1 MNRNLFLALKWS
13 GKFIIVLTSLLFFIG
28 GKVQAQGDYIS
39 YDDGMTYILN
49 QEAQSSD
56 SSFTQEN
63 PDNVASY
70 IKILDFVDTQYP
82 RYPYPIVFGD
92 GDHDGKI
99 EIYRAIYVSSNNKF
113 MRVYE
118 FDIDLNYTITD
129 IQYYGIPW
137 AIGDIDGNGKSDLVI
152 QSGDPGLGGNGYLRI
167 YESPDAFSYPSV
179 LKSEITLPGRKVEY
193 RAKIVDTDSD
203 GKKEVLLSAN
213 SLSFG
218 DLRIYEWETGSLQ
231 LKWTAPQITGITL
244 TKAVADFDG
253 DNQIE
258 IGTVELGTAS
268 VYVYESTGN
277 DTYVLRQSWPLAYSG
292 DAVDATN
299 PDGGNSEFAVGLNY
313 DIGGGRTQYKWIFY
327 KETNNTFNQWWETSF
342 SSNMWY
348 SNPRHATGD
357 YDKDG
362 FDEVVVDDHPVLKI
376 LKYVDGQMQVTW
388 TSTEPDPIYLTSCDM
403 RNDNFMN
410 FAVVNFTPS
419 EDILSFF
426 EEERLANAYLNKS
439 LTTSATAH
447 NNNHV
452 IERGYYG
459 KLHEVFAS
467 DGEIYYRRSS
477 NNGTSWELTTR
488 ISNANDFNNHPSIIA
503 AGLGAKDF
511 IYLVW
516 QRKLTN
522 YQYEIYTAYSSN
534 SGYNWLQLSNPI
546 SVTVSYSQSNDN
558 WGPGTTPVVA
568 SYQIGGVQ
576 KYLLVY
582 ATESGLYYRTA
593 LFGNDWSAATVVPGS
608 FGLNSTIWYPSI
620 ATYNNLSTQV
630 NLIYDDRY
638 THVYS
643 HIFNGTSWANPVV
656 ADWIGSYN
664 RTSSIAV
671 DYANSTLGVWS
682 GWNGNNFIIRFRQ
695 GYSDGTWSRWCKEWS
710 VSGVNSIC
718 PAVTYYNKG
727 GDYPY
732 GIDILWCTE
741 SPSKEI
747 HQKKYYGLGDNWIP
761 DDPNTQ
767 LIAESGL
774 YANVTHE
781 RQNTPIPIQIWTDQ
795 SDQPYSILYNSDYL
809 PKGDLLVGGEI
820 HRAAEITNGTDNS
833 YLRIELNEPVITL
846 TNGEQ
851 VKIPFKE
858 YNYLDTLEL
867 TVENVFDYLQTEL
880 INIPNNAQSLT
891 FKVEILAYQPDTL
904 SNGTINTNPQTPFRT
919 INFRLLARDSS
930 QILINNIGN
939 RLLNNLNGIHHY
951 TKEVTV
957 NASVLRGRNIRVLPN
972 INLSGTFNQNNLHF
986 TLINVSIEGD
996 GIGKDFPEIDNLTPT
1011 EFSLDQ
1017 NYPNPFNPVTTI
1029 SYNIVGIQD
1038 VKLTVYDI
1046 LGREIATLVNE
1057 QQQPGSYQVR
1067 WDASN
1072 AASGIYF
1079 YQLKTGGFIEIKKM
1093 ILLK

>member
-1 MNRNLFLALKWS
+1 MNKNLFLTLKRS
-13 GKFIIVLTSLLFFIG
+13 GKFIIILTSLLFFIG

-39 YDDGMTYILN
+39 NDEGMTYLLT
-49 QEAQSSD
+49 QEAFASD

-63 PDNVASY
+63 PDDVASY
-70 IKILDFVDTQYP
+70 IKILDFVDPQYP

-152 QSGDPGLGGNGYLRI
+152 QSGDPGLYGNGYLRV
-167 YESPDAFSYPSV
+167 YESPDAFSFPSV
-179 LKSEITLPGRKVEY
+179 LKSEITLQDRKVY
-193 RAKIVDTDSD
+193 YYGKIVDTDSD
-203 GKKEVLLSAN
+203 GKKEVLMSAN
-213 SLSFG
+213 ALFG
-218 DLRIYEWETGSLQ
+218 SSDLRIYEWDNNSLQ
-231 LKWTAPQITGITL
+231 LKWIAPDITGITL

-253 DNQIE
+253 DLQIE
-258 IGTVELGTAS
+258 IGTVEYSTA
-268 VYVYESTGN
+268 YVYECTGN
-277 DTYVLRQSWPLAYSG
+277 DTYVLRQSWALPHIG

-299 PDGGNSEFAVGLNY
+299 PDGGNPEFAVGMNY
-313 DIGGGRTQYKWIFY
+313 DIGGGSSQYKWIFY
-327 KETNNTFNQWWETSF
+327 KESNNTFNQWWETSF
-342 SSNMWY
+342 ASNVWY

-376 LKYVDGQMQVTW
+376 LEYVDGQMQVTW

-410 FAVVNFTPS
+410 FAVVNFTPN
-419 EDILSFF
+419 ENILSFF

-439 LTTSATAH
+439 LSSSATAH
-447 NNNHV
+447 NNNHI

-467 DGEIYYRRSS
+467 DGEIFYRRSS
-477 NNGTSWELTTR
+477 NNGTNWELTTR
-488 ISNANDFNNHPSIIA
+488 ISNANDFNNHPSIVA

-511 IYLVW
+511 LCLVW
-516 QRKLTN
+516 QRKLNN
-522 YQYEIYTAYSSN
+522 YDYEIYTAYSSN
-534 SGYNWLQLSNPI
+534 SGTTWTELSTPL
-546 SVTVSYSQSNDN
+546 SVTVSYSQSNEN
-558 WGPGTTPVVA
+558 WGPGTTPVVS
-568 SYQIGGVQ
+568 SYQSDGQ
-576 KYLLVY
+576 KYFLVY

-593 LFGNDWSAATVVPGS
+593 SFGTDWFAATIVPGS
-608 FGLNSTIWYPSI
+608 YGLNSTIWYPSV
-620 ATYNNLSTQV
+620 ATYNNLSIQV

-643 HIFNGTSWANPVV
+643 QVFNGTSWAARVV
-656 ADWIGSYN
+656 ADWAGSYN

-682 GWNGNNFIIRFRQ
+682 GWYGNNFRIRFRQ
-695 GYSDGTWSRWCKEWS
+695 GYSDGTWSRWYKEWS
-710 VSGVNSIC
+710 ISEVNSIC

-741 SPSKEI
+741 SPSQEI

-761 DDPNTQ
+761 ADPNTQ
-767 LIAESGL
+767 LIASDGL

-781 RQNTPIPIQIWTDQ
+781 RQNTPVPMQIWTDQ
-795 SDQPYSILYNSDYL
+795 SEEPYSILYNSDYL

-820 HRAAEITNGTDNS
+820 HRAAEITNDTDNS
-833 YLRIELNEPVITL
+833 HLRLELSEPIITL

-858 YNYLDTLEL
+858 YNYLDSLEL
-867 TVENVFDYLQTEL
+867 TTENVFDYLQTEL
-880 INIPNNAQSLT
+880 INIPNDTQSLT
-891 FKVEILAYQPDTL
+891 FKVNIFANQPDTL
-904 SNGTINTNPQTPFRT
+904 SDGTLNNNNHTPFT
-919 INFRLLARDSS
+919 NINFMLAAKDSS
-930 QILINNIGN
+930 SNTLLNHIGY
-939 RLLNNLNGIHHY
+939 RLLNNRSGLHNY
-951 TKEVTV
+951 SKEFTL
-957 NASVLRGRNIRVLPN
+957 NASALRGWNIYLLP
-972 INLSGTFNQNNLHF
+972 IIDVSGTFNNNNLHF
-986 TLINVSIEGD
+986 SLINISIEGN
-996 GIGKDFPEIDNLTPT
+996 GIEKDSPET
-1011 EFSLDQ
+1011 E
-1017 NYPNPFNPVTTI
+1017 TI
-1029 SYNIVGIQD
+1029 
-1038 VKLTVYDI
+1038 T
-1046 LGREIATLVNE
+1046 
-1057 QQQPGSYQVR
+1057 
-1067 WDASN
+1067 
-1072 AASGIYF
+1072 
-1079 YQLKTGGFIEIKKM
+1079 
-1093 ILLK
+1093 